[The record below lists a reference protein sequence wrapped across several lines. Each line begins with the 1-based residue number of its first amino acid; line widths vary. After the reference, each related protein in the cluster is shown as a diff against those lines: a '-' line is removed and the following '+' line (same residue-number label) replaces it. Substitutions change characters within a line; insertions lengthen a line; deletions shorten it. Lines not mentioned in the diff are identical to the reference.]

1 MHKSINI
8 QIGSDHAG
16 VELKASIKSYLETL
30 GYSVQDFGTHNTD
43 SMDYPDVAH
52 PVANAVLNDANSL
65 GILICGSGNG
75 VCLTANKHQGIRA
88 ALCWL
93 PELGA
98 LARQHNN
105 ANILCLPAR
114 FISEQTAK
122 EIVDA
127 YLNAEFEGGRHQNR
141 VSKVD
146 C

>member
-16 VELKASIKSYLETL
+16 VELKASIKSYLEAQ

-98 LARQHNN
+98 LSRQHNN